1 MKIRLLLIL
10 ITKKENQNHAVNFLR
25 NVKPENYSNNGF
37 QVNAQHLHDTTPSR
51 IEIKLHFEIKYRY
64 GREKNSN
71 QHTNNNIV
79 YYIGLFVNNVK
90 NYGTLLI
97 HQTKII
103 AQEDEVVTLPM
114 GISQLIKETEEGNF
128 PNYL

>member
-1 MKIRLLLIL
+1 M
-10 ITKKENQNHAVNFLR
+10 
-25 NVKPENYSNNGF
+25 
-37 QVNAQHLHDTTPSR
+37 
-51 IEIKLHFEIKYRY
+51 
-64 GREKNSN
+64 
-71 QHTNNNIV
+71 